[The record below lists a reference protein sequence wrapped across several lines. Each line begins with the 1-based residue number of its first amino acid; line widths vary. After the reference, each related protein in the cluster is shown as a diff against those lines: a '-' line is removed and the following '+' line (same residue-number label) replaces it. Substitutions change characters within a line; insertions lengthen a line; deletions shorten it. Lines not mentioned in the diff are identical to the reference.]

1 MWLGIFSM
9 GNGNTQLSWLFM
21 QIYTIELKKLTFLL
35 CGTFALA
42 IYNILPIK
50 FLPTSPFQGEYLI
63 LYYGKNIQN

>member
-50 FLPTSPFQGEYLI
+50 VLPTSPF
-63 LYYGKNIQN
+63 